1 MNVGLPMVTWPL
13 FAEHFFNEK
22 LVVDVLRIGV
32 SVGAKEWRNWNE
44 FGSEVVKRDEIGKA
58 IGLVMENGKEAE
70 EMRLRAKG
78 LSDDAKKAI
87 LVGGSSHANLIQL
100 IEELKTL
107 KHQRLN

>member
-1 MNVGLPMVTWPL
+1 MVTWPL
-13 FAEHFFNEK
+13 FAEQFFHEK

-32 SVGAKEWRNWNE
+32 SVGVREWRNWNE
-44 FGSEVVKRDEIGKA
+44 FRSEDVVKTEDIVKA

-87 LVGGSSHANLIQL
+87 LVGGSSYANLMQL
-100 IEELKTL
+100 IEELKSL
-107 KHQRLN
+107 KLQRLNGN